1 MANNLFERI
10 KHTVEKFRAQ
20 LPTYDQP
27 EAPTPPAEQ
36 PHETAYYT
44 EHEIGYIPAAQMVS
58 ATTRAAREQRLLYIR
73 YKGVWRHIE
82 PYEFKGGQKGLL
94 VYAWCLIDNK
104 IHSFYLFRIQE
115 MYLTDVPFTARFPI
129 KI

>member
-27 EAPTPPAEQ
+27 EEKPAAEQ
-36 PHETAYYT
+36 PHDTAYYT
-44 EHEIGYIPAAQMVS
+44 EHEIGYIPTAEMVN
-58 ATTRAAREQRLLYIR
+58 AVIRAGREQRLLYIR
-73 YKGVWRHIE
+73 YNGVWRHIE
-82 PYEFKGGQKGLL
+82 PYEFKGGKQGLL
-94 VYAWCLIDNK
+94 IYAWCLMDNS
-104 IHSFYLFRIQE
+104 IHSFYVFKTQE

-129 KI
+129 KL